1 MRFVRRGLKTGLL
14 GTVFAVGYLCGTTTH
29 PTAQA
34 QTGDLEKGLM
44 QKAGESGGA
53 LGSAAKLGTTITDMK
68 DSLDKLNKNM
78 GALEEIKKAL
88 GG

>member
-14 GTVFAVGYLCGTTTH
+14 GAVFAVGYLCGTTTH

-34 QTGDLEKGLM
+34 QMGDLM

-78 GALEEIKKAL
+78 GTLEEIKKAL

>member
-14 GTVFAVGYLCGTTTH
+14 GAVFAVGYLCGTTTH
-29 PTAQA
+29 PTARA
-34 QTGDLEKGLM
+34 QMGDLM
-44 QKAGESGGA
+44 QKAGESGGV
-53 LGSAAKLGTTITDMK
+53 LGSAAKLGTTMTEMK

-78 GALEEIKKAL
+78 GTLDEIKKAL